1 MPEHQT
7 IPAFDTPQQLRA
19 AVQMELEMSGLSD
32 VQRQAVM
39 KSVDAYILETIVA
52 SASEMLTSQRN
63 DLRWTLWDI
72 EHRVLPDAPIGGE
85 EMLSRVTATAATR
98 ANVLDGYNKLRQ
110 RLQDAPRPAAAPPPT
125 PQAPPQ
131 VIQVFQPP
139 MMLSPRPGLTPGT
152 RRLLILLGIIITFV
166 IVIWFLNVSGI
177 AKMMQ
182 QGTPT
187 MSAPVQQGTPTP
199 QKPRR

>member
-1 MPEHQT
+1 
-7 IPAFDTPQQLRA
+7 
-19 AVQMELEMSGLSD
+19 MSGLSD